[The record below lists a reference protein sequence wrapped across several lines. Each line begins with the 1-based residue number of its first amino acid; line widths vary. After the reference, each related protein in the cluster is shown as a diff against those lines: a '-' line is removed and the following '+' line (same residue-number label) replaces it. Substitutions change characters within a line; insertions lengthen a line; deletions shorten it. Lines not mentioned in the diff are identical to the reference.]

1 MKNINLFFLIMSK
14 NESKH
19 LKYEKQYKKN
29 TKYWG
34 IGIENEIYLEFENEN
49 LISKQRLLSNR
60 KKERYSVDY
69 YSNYKKECLN
79 NALQQFIL
87 KNDLYINIPILLNS
101 HSFIYTDML
110 NNAKTLYTKLT
121 EPNPNFIGK
130 TLIKTLEEDNKYF
143 INNNSWSFDGD
154 TIEFITNNFF
164 NTNLQDVIEELT
176 NIKTDFITEINSS
189 FKKLNIFSEY
199 GNLSVMKT
207 NNPFAIHMTNLTNI
221 SMFNNGTLHYNITL
235 PTILD
240 NNGLIKNF
248 EKFKSDHKKAIKI
261 IQWLEP
267 LLIAVYGSPDPFSSL
282 SPKFSKASQRCAISR
297 YIGIGTYNTDEM
309 KTGKILSVPINE
321 LICNQLNSWWFHNFY
336 ENNGYAKLNKIGLDI
351 NFNKHYN
358 HGIELRFFDH
368 ISDNKNI
375 FESFEFIIYLMDYI
389 LENDDTIN
397 NPIIDKL
404 WNQIVLKT
412 IINGKDNVLSNNEK
426 KIYENMF
433 NIKLKKTNI
442 VDIYY
447 ELYDTLLLKFNIL
460 VKTAEEDTFVL
471 VPNGKFSLYSL
482 KSYTK
487 QIKLTD
493 TTGVNIVTNEI
504 DNNEIVNVVNKVY
517 NEIDNN
523 EIDNLVN
530 KVNNE
535 IVYNEIVKIIN
546 NDEVEI
552 VDNSYCCYFYRKN
565 FSNK

>member
-1 MKNINLFFLIMSK
+1 
-14 NESKH
+14 
-19 LKYEKQYKKN
+19 
-29 TKYWG
+29 
-34 IGIENEIYLEFENEN
+34 
-49 LISKQRLLSNR
+49 
-60 KKERYSVDY
+60 
-69 YSNYKKECLN
+69 
-79 NALQQFIL
+79 
-87 KNDLYINIPILLNS
+87 
-101 HSFIYTDML
+101 
-110 NNAKTLYTKLT
+110 
-121 EPNPNFIGK
+121 
-130 TLIKTLEEDNKYF
+130 
-143 INNNSWSFDGD
+143 
-154 TIEFITNNFF
+154 
-164 NTNLQDVIEELT
+164 
-176 NIKTDFITEINSS
+176 
-189 FKKLNIFSEY
+189 
-199 GNLSVMKT
+199 MKT
-207 NNPFAIHMTNLTNI
+207 NNPFAMHMTNLTNI

-240 NNGLIKNF
+240 NNGLIKDF

-282 SPKFSKASQRCAISR
+282 STKFSKASQRCAISR

-309 KTGKILSVPINE
+309 KKGKILSLPIND
-321 LICNQLNSWWFHNFY
+321 LICNQLNGWWFHNFY
-336 ENNGYAKLNKIGLDI
+336 KNNGYAKLNEIGLDI

-358 HGIELRFFDH
+358 HGIELRFFDL

-389 LENDDTIN
+389 LENDDTID

-412 IINGKDNVLSNNEK
+412 IINGKDNILSNNEK

-447 ELYDTLLLKFNIL
+447 ELYDILLLKFNIL

-504 DNNEIVNVVNKVY
+504 DNIVTNEIDNVVNNEIDNVVNNEIDNVVNKV
-517 NEIDNN
+517 NN
-523 EIDNLVN
+523 EIDNVVN

-546 NDEVEI
+546 NEIINYDEVEI

-565 FSNK
+565 ILNFL